1 MKRSTICCLFVF
13 AFSLMVFGQEEF
25 QYASF
30 IHAQNNLVEQEFS
43 AVFNNFDQS
52 KDTLFKAY
60 DNQSFYWTNLNK
72 VSTLHETRQKKAI
85 VSAKVLFDFIPNQ
98 TIIKLS
104 LNLSQNQL
112 LIISATINNQKKLTV
127 VDLITSE
134 IVFQKNNIYDA
145 VWINNVSVY
154 YASAGTIACFHNTF
168 KTTKSVKQFST
179 QVEHVKFT
187 TTWQNEVI
195 IQLDYFNKNEV
206 WYVDNN
212 GEIQPIKIVVPNDG
226 VTYQINKSKTNWVC
240 LIKSGS
246 DFDQLLISPTL
257 TKNAIDWK
265 SVISTKDQVYIDNML
280 STPEK
285 TVITGYEKG
294 NAFIKTYDASFAK
307 TNNIKFDEQLYAI
320 DFTEQPFLYKN
331 KLIINGRNYN
341 TPGFVYSLK
350 SEAINEQLTS
360 AFAEFNSKLFTANR
374 SEINW
379 GNHSAIITEV
389 HRNRVKT
396 STNTIIIKPVSAP
409 KEQLRAHF
417 SPDELHLL
425 ALGYVFA
432 LVHIMPNKSLL
443 NVYNN
448 VSQPEYFPEV
458 GLFNATQQLLKKYK
472 HQKLVVLADGRYC
485 NAVLNTIINHPTLF
499 DGVVFNNP
507 IFENTYANFSEQIE
521 SNLTKKEKHFLAGK
535 KAIDPLGNIIY
546 QDYPA
551 MIFNLNSSLP
561 SKSLVAIYNK
571 LALENAGNNGLFC
584 YTALAQNHLKHNLG
598 LIINFIEQ
606 VHP

>member
-1 MKRSTICCLFVF
+1 MAQNS
-13 AFSLMVFGQEEF
+13 F
-25 QYASF
+25 QYESF
-30 IHAQNNLVEQEFS
+30 VLSQNMLTEQHFS
-43 AVFNNFDQS
+43 KVFENYSQT
-52 KDTLFKAY
+52 KDTVFIAF
-60 DNQSFYWTNLNK
+60 DNQSFYWTNYEKTSSLFQPNSK
-72 VSTLHETRQKKAI
+72 TPLI
-85 VSAKVLFDFIPNQ
+85 SAKVLYALIGKQ
-98 TIIKLS
+98 TIEKLA
-104 LNLSQNQL
+104 LNLYQTKL
-112 LIISATINNQKKLTV
+112 LVVSSSIDNNKFLYII
-127 VDLITSE
+127 DLSDKH
-134 IVFQKNNIYDA
+134 VLFQKSMIQDA

-195 IQLDYFNKNEV
+195 IQLDYINKNEV

-265 SVISTKDQVYIDNML
+265 SVISINDQVYIDNIL

-294 NAFIKTYDASFAK
+294 NAFIKTYDTSFAK

-350 SEAINEQLTS
+350 SEAINEHLTS
-360 AFAEFNSKLFTANR
+360 AFAEFNSRLFTANR
-374 SEINW
+374 SEITW
-379 GNHSAIITEV
+379 GNNSAIITEV

-396 STNTIIIKPVSAP
+396 PANTIIIKPVSAP

-425 ALGYVFA
+425 ALGYEFA
-432 LVHIMPNKSLL
+432 LVHVMPNQSLL

-458 GLFNATQQLLKKYK
+458 GLFNATQKLMKKYPA
-472 HQKLVVLADGRYC
+472 QKLVVLANEKSC
-485 NAVLNTIINHPTLF
+485 NAVLNTVINHPTLF
-499 DGVVFNNP
+499 DAVVLNNP
-507 IFENTYANFSEQIE
+507 HFEHVYANFSENE
-521 SNLTKKEKHFLAGK
+521 TNNLTEIEKEFIANKKTV
-535 KAIDPLGNIIY
+535 DPLTNIIY
-546 QDYPA
+546 QQYPP
-551 MIFNLNSSLP
+551 ILFNLTSELP
-561 SKSLVAIYNK
+561 TKSVVAIYNK
-571 LALENAGNNGLFC
+571 IAIENAGKNNLWYF
-584 YTALAQNHLKHNLG
+584 TKLHNTHLNQNLS

-606 VHP
+606 TNH